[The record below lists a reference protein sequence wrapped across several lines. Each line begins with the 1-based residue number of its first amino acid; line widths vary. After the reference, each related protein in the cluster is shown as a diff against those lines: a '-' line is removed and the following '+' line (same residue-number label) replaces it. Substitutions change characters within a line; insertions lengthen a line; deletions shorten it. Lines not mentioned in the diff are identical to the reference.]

1 MISNAKMVLTNA
13 LYLNQT
19 TELLICVR
27 AILSVLHNNSYQAGI
42 IIICILQ
49 MRKLRHRITKL
60 VMAEPE
66 PEPGPSVTSAME
78 NFKAAGAF
86 SNFKPALR
94 TGLKIESLLTL
105 QVSRHCSQQVPP
117 ILWTSLK
124 KSFLLPFHLK
134 KVSSV
139 FNSCSH

>member
-78 NFKAAGAF
+78 NFKAAGA
-86 SNFKPALR
+86 KPALR
-94 TGLKIESLLTL
+94 TGLNIESLLTF
-105 QVSRHCSQQVPP
+105 QVTRHCSQQVPP

-134 KVSSV
+134 KVSTV

>member
-42 IIICILQ
+42 MIICILQ

-60 VMAEPE
+60 VTAELE
-66 PEPGPSVTSAME
+66 REPGPSVTCAME
-78 NFKAAGAF
+78 NFKATGAV
-86 SNFKPALR
+86 PALW

-105 QVSRHCSQQVPP
+105 QVTRHCS
-117 ILWTSLK
+117 
-124 KSFLLPFHLK
+124 
-134 KVSSV
+134 
-139 FNSCSH
+139 